1 MEKSKVMMHEKFG
14 EKSFQTIIG
23 NLLRY
28 GVWISLS
35 VAFIGGIVYLM
46 HHGNDIEDYSVFK
59 ENDRNI
65 FEVITAV
72 VNGVISGSGEFLIF
86 FGIIL
91 LFLTPCFQ
99 GFTFSF
105 LFFDRERLFV
115 CYYYA
120 DCYSDYYNQYF
131 IWIFSLICCCRL

>member
-1 MEKSKVMMHEKFG
+1 MEKSKSMQHEKFG
-14 EKSFQTIIG
+14 EKDFQTIVG

-46 HHGNDIEDYSVFK
+46 HHGTDIEDYSVFQ

-65 FEVITAV
+65 FEVIADV
-72 VNGVISGSGEFLIF
+72 YRGLIQGNGEFLIF

-91 LFLTPCFQ
+91 LFLTPVFRVLLSL
-99 GFTFSF
+99 FSF
-105 LFFDRERLFV
+105 LLER
-115 CYYYA
+115 
-120 DCYSDYYNQYF
+120 DYLYVVITLIVILIIITSISF
-131 IWIFSLICCCRL
+131 GFSH

>member
-1 MEKSKVMMHEKFG
+1 MEKSKSMTQEKFG
-14 EKSFQTIIG
+14 EKDFQTIIG

-65 FEVITAV
+65 FEVIAAIFS
-72 VNGVISGSGEFLIF
+72 GVSQGRGESIIFL
-86 FGIIL
+86 GVLL
-91 LFLTPCFQ
+91 LFLTPVFRVLLSL
-99 GFTFSF
+99 FSF
-105 LFFDRERLFV
+105 LLEK
-115 CYYYA
+115 
-120 DCYSDYYNQYF
+120 DYLYVVITSIVIGIIILSISF
-131 IWIFSLICCCRL
+131 GFSH

>member
-1 MEKSKVMMHEKFG
+1 MEKSKVMQHEKFG
-14 EKSFQTIIG
+14 EKDFQTIIG

-46 HHGNDIEDYSVFK
+46 HHGSDIENYSVFK

-65 FEVITAV
+65 FEVISTV
-72 VNGVISGSGEFLIF
+72 YQGVLQGNGEYLIY

-91 LFLTPCFQ
+91 LFLTPV
-99 GFTFSF
+99 
-105 LFFDRERLFV
+105 LRV
-115 CYYYA
+115 
-120 DCYSDYYNQYF
+120 
-131 IWIFSLICCCRL
+131 IFSLFSFFLEKDYLYVVITLIVILIIITSISFGFSH